1 MLRTLVST
9 LAGMLVGVGLT
20 AGLLRLTWSVVGGI
34 KSPRVFEVEPSV
46 IYQTVVL
53 GAGFGSVCGAL
64 VGLAGVIARVLRDR
78 PPSG

>member
-1 MLRTLVST
+1 MFRTLVSA

-20 AGLLRLTWSVVGGI
+20 AGLLRLNWSVVGWI

-46 IYQTVVL
+46 IHQAVVL
-53 GAGFGSVCGAL
+53 GAGFGGVCGAL
-64 VGLAGVIARVLRDR
+64 VGLAGVIARGLRDR